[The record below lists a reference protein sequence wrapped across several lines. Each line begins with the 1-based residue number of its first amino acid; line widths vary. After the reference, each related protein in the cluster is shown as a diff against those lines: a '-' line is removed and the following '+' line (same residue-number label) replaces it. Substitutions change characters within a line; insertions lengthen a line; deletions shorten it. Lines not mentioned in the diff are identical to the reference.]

1 MDVRLAQALGT
12 DSRILGLRLRGDP
25 PDEPTGA
32 LVAGEIFSPTVDA
45 STRWGV
51 EALDRVRGSFVVLG
65 PAGRGKVFVAADQTG
80 ASSVYWRTD
89 NGVLFFASEI
99 RLLLRLLRTRPPVNE
114 LAVVHW
120 IANSATPAE
129 QTLYDGVFE
138 LPAGELLLLSG
149 DGWERRRYWSV
160 RYREPYANSR
170 QEIVETLW
178 TTLTAAVQM
187 RLENAGTA
195 GILMSGGV
203 DSSAVSA
210 AAVEVS
216 QPGRKPRGYS
226 AVFPGHA
233 HPRVDES
240 ERIEALVTGIG
251 LPSTQVEVRPGG
263 AFALSLEWLR
273 DVGLPLTG
281 AGFLLERPLLE
292 LASRDG
298 VEAVLDGQGG
308 DEAFALSGYLLAD
321 RLMRGRLR
329 SSLGLTRRLP
339 GGDRQS
345 RRRLY
350 EAWRYYALRGA
361 LPTALHER
369 LRRARDPYR
378 YAPDFLRPDIARL
391 CVATDG
397 FWAWKRAYGEAPLW
411 WRHKAF
417 LLTTLRQ
424 HIQLGEYLRHRAAMF
439 GMRARPPLF
448 DVDLLEFVLRIP
460 PELEFDPQLDRP
472 LIREAMAGRVPDSVR
487 LSVRKSNLAPFY
499 YDSIAGPD
507 MPAIRGVLDADRLEI
522 GAYVQPEVVRRLVT
536 NPPAANAPNWLA
548 WMSHVWRLVTAESW
562 LRFQSDP
569 SALQEQ
575 ESSLPRPEW
584 TVYRTH
590 GLQASAARREA

>member
-1 MDVRLAQALGT
+1 MRFDLLAGASPAGLAGAFDPNGLEQSLDVRLAQALGT

-65 PAGRGKVFVAADQTG
+65 PAGRGKIFVAADQTG

-160 RYREPYANSR
+160 RYREPYASSR

-178 TTLTAAVQM
+178 TRLTAAVQM
-187 RLENAGTA
+187 RLENSGTA

-216 QPGRKPRGYS
+216 PPGRQPRGYS

-273 DVGLPLTG
+273 TWDLPLTG

-321 RLMRGRLR
+321 RLLRGRLR

-339 GGDRQS
+339 GGDDS
-345 RRRLY
+345 PGAACTRRGGTTPSAERSPPHY
-350 EAWRYYALRGA
+350 TNASGAHGTRIGMRPTSSGRTSPAYAWPRTDSGPGNE
-361 LPTALHER
+361 PTER
-369 LRRARDPYR
+369 LRSGGVTRRFSSRRSASTSSSASISGIVQRCSGCGP
-378 YAPDFLRPDIARL
+378 
-391 CVATDG
+391 
-397 FWAWKRAYGEAPLW
+397 
-411 WRHKAF
+411 
-417 LLTTLRQ
+417 
-424 HIQLGEYLRHRAAMF
+424 
-439 GMRARPPLF
+439 
-448 DVDLLEFVLRIP
+448 
-460 PELEFDPQLDRP
+460 
-472 LIREAMAGRVPDSVR
+472 GRRCSTWTCW
-487 LSVRKSNLAPFY
+487 SS
-499 YDSIAGPD
+499 S
-507 MPAIRGVLDADRLEI
+507 
-522 GAYVQPEVVRRLVT
+522 
-536 NPPAANAPNWLA
+536 
-548 WMSHVWRLVTAESW
+548 
-562 LRFQSDP
+562 
-569 SALQEQ
+569 SA
-575 ESSLPRPEW
+575 SLPSSSSTRGS
-584 TVYRTH
+584 TGR
-590 GLQASAARREA
+590 